1 LCQAI
6 FRGITRQGRDD
17 SILKDGCFGFRVRD
31 DDADVEA
38 PIRGPAQGYSGKHFD
53 DLTGRVL
60 KDSLVQEALAKELLY
75 FHSKGVWVKRPKGM
89 ARGKTGRS
97 AITVR
102 WVDVNKG
109 DDMVPNYRSRLV
121 ARQLK
126 AQDKSGQSF
135 FAPAPP
141 LEALRTVLSMAMT
154 KVGTHVPDWSPSSPV
169 RTQLSFVDAKRAYF
183 NAKLDPKDPPVF
195 VDLPAEDKDHVSM
208 CAQLV

>member
-1 LCQAI
+1 MIKGVADQLRYDSLLKEGCY
-6 FRGITRQGRDD
+6 GIQVPDD
-17 SILKDGCFGFRVRD
+17 EEQIAK
-31 DDADVEA
+31 AM
-38 PIRGPAQGYSGKHFD
+38 RGPAQGYSGKHLD
-53 DLTGRVL
+53 DLTGQVL
-60 KDSLVQEALAKELLY
+60 KDSLVQEARAKELLY

-89 ARGKTGRS
+89 AREKTGRA

-154 KVGTHVPDWSPSSPV
+154 KVGAHVPDWSPSSAV
-169 RTQLSFVDAKRAYF
+169 RTQLSFVDVKRAYF

-195 VDLPAEDKDHVSM
+195 VDLPAEDKDHASM